1 MHLCEY
7 VLNTPNLIHDS
18 SKGMKRLVRGKPIVL
33 SIRVMCYSVSTSGGL
48 VPGVPADIKI

>member
-48 VPGVPADIKI
+48 VLGVPADIKI